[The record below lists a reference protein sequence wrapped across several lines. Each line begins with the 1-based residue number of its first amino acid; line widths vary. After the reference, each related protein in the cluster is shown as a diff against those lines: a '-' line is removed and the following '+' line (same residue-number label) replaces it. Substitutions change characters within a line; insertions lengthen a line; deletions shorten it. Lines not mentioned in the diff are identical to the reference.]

1 MKTFLLAGML
11 QVFVLTTL
19 LAHAASGQHLDK
31 HITLVLS
38 NTSVKE
44 SLLRI
49 EKQSDVKF
57 VIPEKLMA
65 ATSKTVSTNNN
76 SIAVKDA
83 IEFVLQSTNLRY
95 KVVDGYVVIEEK
107 AALQQNTGSIRG
119 RVVDSAD
126 ASPLPSANIRVRELN
141 RGASTDQNGNF
152 ILMNVPAGT
161 YTLQVSFIGM
171 ETKTQQV
178 TVARNRQ
185 AEMVFRLSSGNV
197 LQEVEVVTALG
208 IKREERAL
216 GYAITTVKGEE
227 LTEALSGNWTDAL
240 SGKVAGLNLV
250 RSNSGPAGTNKIVLR
265 GENNLT
271 GDNEALIIVDGIII
285 NSGSGRRTAIE
296 GESTYGTG
304 SDNMPAD
311 YGSGQFLY

>member
-1 MKTFLLAGML
+1 NMEKVLQPCSFGHCSAKTRNHGYRGRFQTHGFTNQSLLMKTFLLAGML

-19 LAHAASGQHLDK
+19 LAHVASGQHLDK

-83 IEFVLQSTNLRY
+83 IELVLQSTNLRY

-161 YTLQVSFIGM
+161 YTLQVSFIG
-171 ETKTQQV
+171 
-178 TVARNRQ
+178 
-185 AEMVFRLSSGNV
+185 
-197 LQEVEVVTALG
+197 
-208 IKREERAL
+208 
-216 GYAITTVKGEE
+216 
-227 LTEALSGNWTDAL
+227 
-240 SGKVAGLNLV
+240 
-250 RSNSGPAGTNKIVLR
+250 
-265 GENNLT
+265 
-271 GDNEALIIVDGIII
+271 
-285 NSGSGRRTAIE
+285 
-296 GESTYGTG
+296 
-304 SDNMPAD
+304 
-311 YGSGQFLY
+311 